1 MVAVEGPA
9 TIPGYGDSFPI
20 AQAELAALV
29 HCSGFL
35 SCWCIV
41 GKQELGDAERQ
52 DHSWRDIPFAHGGG
66 SLCDGRSQQLSGGR
80 LAVSGGQ
87 LPQSAQA
94 SPHFPEH
101 CSPPTYRHGATR
113 GSPVRST
120 YRHVV
125 SFAPDR
131 ARSR

>member
-66 SLCDGRSQQLSGGR
+66 SLCDGL
-80 LAVSGGQ
+80 
-87 LPQSAQA
+87 
-94 SPHFPEH
+94 F
-101 CSPPTYRHGATR
+101 ATAIWR
-113 GSPVRST
+113 TISCFGRST
-120 YRHVV
+120 PTIR
-125 SFAPDR
+125 PG
-131 ARSR
+131 